1 MLEQYA
7 YVAQIV
13 GVLVVGATLIY
24 LAIQTKQNTDA
35 VQASSRHTAVS
46 NDLLL
51 IQFEMD
57 HASAIESLITNKDDI
72 PFAEKIQ
79 AEAWLI
85 ALARTRENQ
94 WLQNRHDLLDAKT
107 MESFLTGLTLNISFP
122 RSRAW
127 WDKVAYDYFDSDFV
141 DDVNR
146 RLATIPIQE
155 SFVHPFDR
163 KS

>member
-57 HASAIESLITNKDDI
+57 HASAIESLITNNDDI
-72 PFAEKIQ
+72 SFAEKIQ

-85 ALARTRENQ
+85 GLARTRENQ